1 MNIFN
6 LTVAKFGNAKKNT
19 GGSEIN
25 LYRHLV
31 DESMLLKQVE
41 ISNYKFL
48 DEKEYR
54 NLKVNLPIIM
64 PCTQFSPSREVKT
77 NLKPNGLMQ
86 LDFDFKDNPLIID
99 WADFRDQLSSK
110 INIIGYAGLSLS
122 GFGVWAL
129 LPLKYPERFKEQ
141 YNSLEEYFFE
151 YDIILDPACKNYK
164 LPRFYSY
171 DPHAY
176 FHFDA
181 EVYEKYQSDSVPKT
195 IQTPK
200 HVYTKS
206 IDQLE
211 SYINEIQNAK
221 IDIAPTYEQYVA
233 LSFAFAETYG
243 MAGEDYF
250 LSICEQHSIHNDAKA
265 RKQFQYALKRNS
277 GKIKIATFYKY
288 CKDSGISL
296 QNKKTLF

>member
-129 LPLKYPERFKEQ
+129 LPFDL
-141 YNSLEEYFFE
+141 L
-151 YDIILDPACKNYK
+151 IL
-164 LPRFYSY
+164 
-171 DPHAY
+171 
-176 FHFDA
+176 
-181 EVYEKYQSDSVPKT
+181 
-195 IQTPK
+195 
-200 HVYTKS
+200 
-206 IDQLE
+206 
-211 SYINEIQNAK
+211 
-221 IDIAPTYEQYVA
+221 
-233 LSFAFAETYG
+233 
-243 MAGEDYF
+243 
-250 LSICEQHSIHNDAKA
+250 
-265 RKQFQYALKRNS
+265 
-277 GKIKIATFYKY
+277 
-288 CKDSGISL
+288 
-296 QNKKTLF
+296 